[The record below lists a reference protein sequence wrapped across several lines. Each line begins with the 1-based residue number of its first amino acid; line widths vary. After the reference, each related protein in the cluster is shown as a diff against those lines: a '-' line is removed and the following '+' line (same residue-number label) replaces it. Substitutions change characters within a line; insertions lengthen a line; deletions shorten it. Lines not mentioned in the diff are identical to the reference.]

1 MQLSRSALALAGLLS
16 LNAQAGTWSPTSP
29 KIVPYQADGAIRLSG
44 TGEAMIISAGSVQRY
59 NPYTDTWRL
68 GSSLCSPGMCN
79 MPVLTEFPSG
89 KVLAIWRAPGRMGG
103 EVRLSTYNPETDQ
116 WNYLTQGF
124 KVYRMEPAIT
134 LLPSGRALATGG
146 YHYSSITLQA
156 TALSSVEEFDPV
168 TETWTLLPG
177 QMVTAR
183 SAHSSTVL
191 YSGKVL
197 VTGGYTSNFQPI
209 ASAELYDPATGTW
222 TAAGTLSHPRG
233 RHQAIRLGSGHVM
246 VLSNSQ
252 EGPAE
257 SATAVDIYDPYNQRW
272 YAGPALPFTQP
283 SSATLLTTNEVLVT
297 NNSGQAALYSPS
309 QNAWLVEPSS
319 SPSYSSRPAV
329 LLYTGQVL
337 FLPGSPNGAE
347 LYTR

>member
-1 MQLSRSALALAGLLS
+1 MKRFKSALALAGLLS
-16 LNAQAGTWSPTSP
+16 LNVQAGTWSPTS
-29 KIVPYQADGAIRLSG
+29 QAPMSYAAEAIMRLRG
-44 TGEAMIISAGSVQRY
+44 TGEAMTISAGFVQRY
-59 NPYTDTWRL
+59 NPYTDTWRIT
-68 GSSLCSPGMCN
+68 SPMCSPGMCSN
-79 MPVLTEFPSG
+79 PMLTEFPSG
-89 KVLAIWRAPGRMGG
+89 KVLAISRAPGRMGG
-103 EVRLSTYNPETDQ
+103 EVRLSTYSPTTDQ
-116 WNYLTQGF
+116 WTYLTQGF
-124 KVYRMEPAIT
+124 QVYRMDPAMT
-134 LLPSGRALATGG
+134 LLPSGRALVTGG
-146 YHYSSITLQA
+146 YHYPSIPRA

-177 QMVTAR
+177 QMLTAR
-183 SAHSSTVL
+183 SFHSATVL

-197 VTGGYTSNFQPI
+197 VTGGYTSDFQPI

-246 VLSNSQ
+246 VLSNNQ
-252 EGPAE
+252 EGPSE
-257 SATAVDIYDPYNQRW
+257 TATAVDIYDPYNQRW

-309 QNAWLVEPSS
+309 QNAWWLEPSS
-319 SPSYSSRPAV
+319 SPSSYLRPAV

-337 FLPGSPNGAE
+337 FMPGNRLSAE
-347 LYTR
+347 RYMR